1 MVECARLEIAY
12 TGNRIKGSNPFVSAR
27 NYTASRYFL
36 LNYHPF
42 YDIIAHNNRTPTR
55 PYFLSR
61 PRDFFIYQKETN
73 MKQPEFL
80 TKLITS
86 PAYADKNSDEFAR
99 ATQYI
104 NLLYPGKIN
113 FDISGAMI
121 KPKYDMT
128 LEQFQT
134 AQFKLDSD
142 FESAKQE
149 AEDEIQTEYGE
160 YFENLGIDFDIDKYV
175 IQPEIIAVKVLYPSG
190 NIITRNLIIYDLDIP
205 KFTKKTKIWRWH
217 NEQSDSTCDECDAL
231 DETIFFNESDIPDLP
246 AHPNCKCY
254 ITEDTLDDHGNTIKS
269 KVYKTS
275 QTTKT
280 NTDDTNFDM
289 AYEKLAEREG
299 GYTEGTDQIDDEPT
313 NMGITQTT
321 LTNYSAKHPESNMP
335 SDVKHLTPNQA
346 REIYKS
352 EYWDNTNIPQINNPR
367 IRNAVFDMSVM
378 SGPTI
383 PTKTIQQTLNEQMNA
398 NLPETGYLGKQT
410 ITALN
415 AIPDNKVNDFMKSL
429 IGNRIESLQTMSN
442 WPTAKGGWTRRTKS
456 Y

>member
-36 LNYHPF
+36 LNYQPF
-42 YDIIAHNNRTPTR
+42 YDIIVRNNRTPTR

-80 TKLITS
+80 TKLLTS

-121 KPKYDMT
+121 QPKYDMT

-160 YFENLGIDFDIDKYV
+160 YFENLGIDFDIDKCV

-269 KVYKTS
+269 KRYKTDKY
-275 QTTKT
+275 QNAHQPTFERPVNTKLGT
-280 NTDDTNFDM
+280 YAKFDG
-289 AYEKLAEREG
+289 K
-299 GYTEGTDQIDDEPT
+299 
-313 NMGITQTT
+313 T
-321 LTNYSAKHPESNMP
+321 LTIYQNNK
-335 SDVKHLTPNQA
+335 
-346 REIYKS
+346 EIYK
-352 EYWDNTNIPQINNPR
+352 
-367 IRNAVFDMSVM
+367 FDAM
-378 SGPTI
+378 SGKAEYQNP
-383 PTKTIQQTLNEQMNA
+383 KYQ
-398 NLPETGYLGKQT
+398 NLPNQGPIPEGAYVARQSEIQHITPYGLLAGVINAGTWRGSLYSWGNSRVWLEPSKETNTYGRDGFTIHGGLFPGSAGCIDLTGQISMFISWLESTGKD
-410 ITALN
+410 L
-415 AIPDNKVNDFMKSL
+415 VVYV
-429 IGNRIESLQTMSN
+429 E
-442 WPTAKGGWTRRTKS
+442 

>member
-1 MVECARLEIAY
+1 MY
-12 TGNRIKGSNPFVSAR
+12 NK
-27 NYTASRYFL
+27 NY
-36 LNYHPF
+36 
-42 YDIIAHNNRTPTR
+42 
-55 PYFLSR
+55 
-61 PRDFFIYQKETN
+61 
-73 MKQPEFL
+73 
-80 TKLITS
+80 
-86 PAYADKNSDEFAR
+86 
-99 ATQYI
+99 
-104 NLLYPGKIN
+104 KIN
-113 FDISGAMI
+113 
-121 KPKYDMT
+121 
-128 LEQFQT
+128 
-134 AQFKLDSD
+134 
-142 FESAKQE
+142 
-149 AEDEIQTEYGE
+149 
-160 YFENLGIDFDIDKYV
+160 
-175 IQPEIIAVKVLYPSG
+175 
-190 NIITRNLIIYDLDIP
+190 
-205 KFTKKTKIWRWH
+205 
-217 NEQSDSTCDECDAL
+217 
-231 DETIFFNESDIPDLP
+231 
-246 AHPNCKCY
+246 
-254 ITEDTLDDHGNTIKS
+254 
-269 KVYKTS
+269 
-275 QTTKT
+275 
-280 NTDDTNFDM
+280 DTNFDM

-299 GYTEGTDQIDDEPT
+299 GYTDGTDQIDDEPT